1 MARRKSYYKKLKKA
15 SPQSIILAIIFL
27 ILAVAGYYVYN
38 KYFKEEEPFIEAKGA
53 ISFHFMTLGNGASG
67 DCIYV
72 KAGEY
77 DILIDAGS
85 REDSVDDIQSYVNQY
100 VKDNKLEFVIITHA
114 DEDHIAGFAADNS
127 IFDLYK
133 CEIIIDFPLTNKAL
147 TTEKGNPTLYAEY
160 IDNRTTEIENDSA
173 THYTAL
179 ECYNNKNGAKSVYN
193 LSEDGNV
200 KMEILYNY
208 YYFNKD
214 DGNDNN
220 HSVCIMFYH
229 GSRKFLFTGDLEKSG
244 EEKFVEFYEN
254 NNSVLSQ
261 VELFKAGHHGSKT
274 SSNDFLLK
282 YIQPKVCVICC
293 AAGAHQYNALPENR
307 FPTQLMVDRIAKYTE
322 KVFVTTLA
330 DPNYVGENEFADM
343 NGDIVVTSDE
353 ETGVT
358 VKCSNNDTLLKDTAW
373 FINNRTMPD
382 EWKTA
387 A

>member
-100 VKDNKLEFVIITHA
+100 VKDNKLEFVIATHA
-114 DEDHIAGFAADNS
+114 HEDHIACFAGEENKRS
-127 IFDLYK
+127 LFDEYE
-133 CEIIIDFPLTNKAL
+133 CGIIIDFPKTD
-147 TTEKGNPTLYAEY
+147 AESKVY
-160 IDNRTTEIENDSA
+160 ERYVRERNEEVASGA

-179 ECYNNKNGAKSVYN
+179 ECYKNENGAKRVYE
-193 LSEDGNV
+193 LSEDGSV

-208 YYFNKD
+208 FYEHD
-214 DGNDNN
+214 SADENN
-220 HSVCIMFYH
+220 YSVCLMFYH
-229 GSRKFLFTGDLEKSG
+229 GSRKFLLTGDLEKDG
-244 EEKFVEFYEN
+244 EEYLAEKYDF
-254 NNSVLSQ
+254 SQ
-261 VELFKAGHHGSKT
+261 VELFKAGHHGSET
-274 SSNDFLLK
+274 SSNDCLLK
-282 YIQPKVCVICC
+282 EIKPKICVVSCVI
-293 AAGAHQYNALPENR
+293 GDKHDFIRQPFIE
-307 FPTQLMVDRIAKYTE
+307 RIAKYTE
-322 KVFVTTLA
+322 KVFVTSICA
-330 DPNYVGENEFADM
+330 DGYTGGANYADM

-373 FINNRTMPD
+373 FINNRTMPN